1 MLFSKKKGLT
11 IDTLIGREAVI
22 DGDLSCRRPALDGR
36 VRGNVVAL
44 AGQPSMLV
52 LSESGRVEGEVRV
65 AHLVLNGTV
74 AGPVYASELLELQS
88 QARVHGEVHYAA
100 LEMQQG
106 PLSRA
111 VSCRGCRAKRGR
123 CRRRPR
129 PVQRCRRRG
138 RGRRS
143 GQRGRCGGC
152 ERRADPV
159 PPPAAAEARAVA
171 GASDAAQAA
180 PREEAALTAVA
191 GLRQRSA
198 A

>member
-11 IDTLIGREAVI
+11 IDTQIGREAVI
-22 DGDLSCRRPALDGR
+22 DGDLSFAGGLRLDGR

-106 PLSRA
+106 ALVEGRLVPLVQGETRA
-111 VSCRGCRAKRGR
+111 LPAPAEAGAAVAEDAGLIIVAEADAAG
-123 CRRRPR
+123 
-129 PVQRCRRRG
+129 
-138 RGRRS
+138 
-143 GQRGRCGGC
+143 
-152 ERRADPV
+152 ETADPA
-159 PPPAAAEARAVA
+159 PPAAAAEAPAAQGAV
-171 GASDAAQAA
+171 DAAQAA
-180 PREEAALTAVA
+180 SREDAAALTAVA